1 MTHAKVQAEP
11 YIYADNAATTKLSER
26 ALSAMMPYL
35 TDSFG
40 NPGGIHR
47 LAKQAARD
55 LDHHRQR
62 IATCLGCGPREL
74 LFTSCGTESDNW
86 ALRGF
91 CKRYQ
96 AMHPQA
102 PIRVITSVIEH
113 HAVLHTCQEL
123 ETDGAHITYLPVDAE
138 GFVDPKTLQQA
149 LEANRQADRAAGLDT
164 PGTALASIMLANNE
178 VGSIEDIPT
187 LAETAHAFG
196 VPFHTDAVQAVGHV
210 PVDVEELG
218 IDALS
223 LSSHKFHGPRG
234 CGALYLRAG
243 IDIPPL
249 LQGGGQEFG
258 KRSGTQNLAGI
269 AGTAEAL
276 EEALENLPDRA
287 QKLTDLRVE
296 LTRRILADSVDV
308 IPTGPASATKRLPSI
323 ASFICKN
330 TDAELLVG
338 VLDRMGVAAATGSAC
353 SAGTTDPSHV
363 IQALGYTDPAWNRG
377 TLRLSFADDATE
389 SDIALLAQRVVHA
402 IERTRMLG

>member
-1 MTHAKVQAEP
+1 MTHEQVQAEP

-26 ALSAMMPYL
+26 ALAAMMPYL
-35 TDSFG
+35 TDNFG

-62 IATCLGCGPREL
+62 IAACLGCGPREL
-74 LFTSCGTESDNW
+74 FFTSGGTESDNW

-96 AMHPQA
+96 AIHPQA
-102 PIRVITSVIEH
+102 PVRVITSNIEH

-123 ETDGAHITYLPVDAE
+123 EAEGVHVTYLPVDTE
-138 GFVDPKTLQQA
+138 GFVNPEALQRA
-149 LEANRQADRAAGLDT
+149 LETNRQADHAAGLDT
-164 PGTALASIMLANNE
+164 PGTALVSIMLANNE
-178 VGSIEDIPT
+178 VGTIEEIPS
-187 LAETAHAFG
+187 LAKMAHAFD
-196 VPFHTDAVQAVGHV
+196 VPFHTDAVQAVGHI

-223 LSSHKFHGPRG
+223 FSSHKFHGPRG
-234 CGALYLRAG
+234 CGALYLRAD

-249 LQGGGQEFG
+249 LHGGEQEFG

-276 EEALENLPDRA
+276 EEALEGLPDRTRR
-287 QKLTDLRVE
+287 LTAFRTE
-296 LTRRILADSVDV
+296 LTRRILAASVDV
-308 IPTGPASATKRLPSI
+308 AATGPNATAKRLPSI

-338 VLDRMGVAAATGSAC
+338 ILDRTGVAAATGSAC
-353 SAGTTDPSHV
+353 SAGTTEPSHV
-363 IQALGYTDPAWNRG
+363 LQALGYTDPAWNRG
-377 TLRLSFADDATE
+377 TLRLSFADDATAD
-389 SDIALLAQRVVHA
+389 DIALLAQRVAHA
-402 IERTRMLG
+402 IERTRLLG